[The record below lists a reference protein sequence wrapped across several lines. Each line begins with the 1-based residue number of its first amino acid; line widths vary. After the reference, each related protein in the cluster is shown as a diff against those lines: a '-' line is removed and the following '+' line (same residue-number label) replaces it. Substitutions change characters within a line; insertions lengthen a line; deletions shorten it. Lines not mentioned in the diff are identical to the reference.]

1 MEQSKIKRLWQHWL
15 HPRMRVEK
23 YFPENVLQQL
33 AAEIGTSEQNH
44 HGQIRF
50 VVESRLDSAD
60 ILAGLTPRQRACQWF
75 GELGVWDT
83 EHNSGILI
91 YIGFA
96 DHAVEIVTDRG
107 INQRIDNQQWQRI
120 CDLMRDAFRQQNYAD
135 GLASGLRETDALLKT
150 VWPKSPEQATD
161 DSLPNDVVMR

>member
-1 MEQSKIKRLWQHWL
+1 MEQNKIKRLWRHWL
-15 HPRMRVEK
+15 HPRLRVERH
-23 YFPENVLQQL
+23 FPESVLREL
-33 AAEIGTSEQNH
+33 SAGIGASERRH

-83 EHNSGILI
+83 ELNSGILI

-96 DHAVEIVTDRG
+96 DHAVEIVADRG
-107 INQRIDNQQWQRI
+107 VSSRIGNGRWQEV
-120 CDLMRDAFRQQNYAD
+120 CGLMLDAFRRGDYAG
-135 GLASGLRETDALLKT
+135 GLAAGLEETGRLLAEA
-150 VWPKSPEQATD
+150 WPKEAGETAH
-161 DSLPNDVVMR
+161 DSLPDDVVLA